1 MKIYLLGDIGGF
13 SNETKIIFENIN
25 KKINKEDVIILL
37 GDNFYPYG
45 VKDPSDTSWN
55 NIKFISNDN
64 QIYPVLGNHDY
75 LGSVKAQLESDLS
88 NWNMDNYYYKKTI
101 ESIDFFF
108 IDTAIMQPNYSN
120 LSYNLVKSNIF
131 ESKIN

>member
-13 SNETKIIFENIN
+13 SNETKIIFKNIN

-37 GDNFYPYG
+37 GDNFYPHG
-45 VKDPSDTSWN
+45 VKDPSDSSWD

-88 NWNMDNYYYKKTI
+88 NWNMDNYYYKKK
-101 ESIDFFF
+101 
-108 IDTAIMQPNYSN
+108 N
-120 LSYNLVKSNIF
+120 
-131 ESKIN
+131 